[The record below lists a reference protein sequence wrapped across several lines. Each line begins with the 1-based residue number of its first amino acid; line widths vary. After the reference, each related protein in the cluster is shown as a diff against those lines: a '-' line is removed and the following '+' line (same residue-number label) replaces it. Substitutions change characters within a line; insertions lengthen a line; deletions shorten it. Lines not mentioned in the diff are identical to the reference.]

1 MNEEENREIKYDLT
15 DEEFDEYMI
24 EKEGEDG
31 EEGLDS
37 PENISEQMSSGLS
50 DEEIIEERDYMSP
63 EEGRGHYSKKE
74 EEDLHDRGF
83 PNYDG
88 QGNVITG
95 GEDDSDLQD
104 RGFRDNEQRTSD
116 DYDDDE
122 WGCRLGINENE
133 MKMKNKIQNIII
145 LIIVVV
151 LLVLY
156 FSVSY

>member
-1 MNEEENREIKYDLT
+1 MKL
-15 DEEFDEYMI
+15 
-24 EKEGEDG
+24 
-31 EEGLDS
+31 
-37 PENISEQMSSGLS
+37 
-50 DEEIIEERDYMSP
+50 SP

-122 WGCRLGINENE
+122 
-133 MKMKNKIQNIII
+133 
-145 LIIVVV
+145 
-151 LLVLY
+151 
-156 FSVSY
+156 

>member
-83 PNYDG
+83 PNYDEW
-88 QGNVITG
+88 GNDIT
-95 GEDDSDLQD
+95 DDSDLQD

-122 WGCRLGINENE
+122 
-133 MKMKNKIQNIII
+133 
-145 LIIVVV
+145 
-151 LLVLY
+151 
-156 FSVSY
+156 